1 MEVWCRCNR
10 KWGTIN
16 CIDVIL
22 SIVSMWM
29 IIVAI
34 LSIESLQTEGR
45 NLSRH
50 CDWNNN
56 IVTIGTV
63 RSLRLEMSQS
73 CCNRLQFVMMLL
85 GFNKKHVVIAPML
98 ICPTLFYLLKFMN
111 VYLMVL
117 WYVTKIEKNI
127 WWILNRRLKSLD
139 VKDSIGSGKKF
150 FPCGFKW
157 EWNSKDKVEN
167 ARK

>member
-1 MEVWCRCNR
+1 MRHYQLYRCDLV
-10 KWGTIN
+10 N
-16 CIDVIL
+16 CIDVNDYHCNL
-22 SIVSMWM
+22 VNWF
-29 IIVAI
+29 VTNRRK
-34 LSIESLQTEGR
+34 EYCC
-45 NLSRH
+45 NLSCR
-50 CDWNNN
+50 CDWNSN

-85 GFNKKHVVIAPML
+85 GFNKKHVVVAPML

-117 WYVTKIEKNI
+117 WYVTKTEKNI
-127 WWILNRRLKSLD
+127 WWILNRCLKSLD

-150 FPCGFKW
+150 FPCCFKW
-157 EWNSKDKVEN
+157 EWNSKDKVEK